1 MLGERTGLGAIG
13 HRPMAVGSDGQGRV
27 FVLASEVG
35 APLVFRADGRFL
47 QRLGAVGTDSG
58 EYTWVSAF
66 TSAGGRAAVFD
77 NVNRR
82 LTILSLDDLTSQ
94 SEASMPGFSVG
105 ALLLLNDSVLVLNSG
120 ANMPEG
126 IGFPLQ
132 LVRAKVGAPGLGTPL
147 RWFGADDQPYAQ
159 STAHRS
165 RRRLARSTSG
175 GFWAAHGYD
184 YVVEFWSEEGE
195 LVRRLERRPPW
206 FLGESGPSLGTPWN
220 PPFPRIMSILED
232 SAGLLWIMALVPDP
246 QWREA
251 WRGITVVE
259 GVELEFGPADVHL
272 FDTAIDILDPA
283 SGTLV
288 FSASLDAAGF
298 GFLGDGVIAA
308 YGGTPQQPLVEV
320 WQLTL
325 KGW

>member
-1 MLGERTGLGAIG
+1 
-13 HRPMAVGSDGQGRV
+13 
-27 FVLASEVG
+27 
-35 APLVFRADGRFL
+35 
-47 QRLGAVGTDSG
+47 
-58 EYTWVSAF
+58 
-66 TSAGGRAAVFD
+66 
-77 NVNRR
+77 
-82 LTILSLDDLTSQ
+82 
-94 SEASMPGFSVG
+94 
-105 ALLLLNDSVLVLNSG
+105 
-120 ANMPEG
+120 
-126 IGFPLQ
+126 
-132 LVRAKVGAPGLGTPL
+132 
-147 RWFGADDQPYAQ
+147 
-159 STAHRS
+159 
-165 RRRLARSTSG
+165 
-175 GFWAAHGYD
+175 
-184 YVVEFWSEEGE
+184 
-195 LVRRLERRPPW
+195 
-206 FLGESGPSLGTPWN
+206 
-220 PPFPRIMSILED
+220 MSILED